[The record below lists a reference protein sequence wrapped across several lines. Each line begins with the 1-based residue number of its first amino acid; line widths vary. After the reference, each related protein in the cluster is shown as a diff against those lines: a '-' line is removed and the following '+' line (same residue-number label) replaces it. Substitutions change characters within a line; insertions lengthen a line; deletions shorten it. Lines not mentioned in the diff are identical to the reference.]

1 MYPIHLTLCSDIVR
15 ISVVALLNPHITDIH
30 YAPMSAD
37 VHLFL
42 TTLNAQKE
50 LMEYYVI
57 VEKARL
63 YQRPWNYH
71 NILDSVPNS
80 FNSVQ

>member
-1 MYPIHLTLCSDIVR
+1 MR

-50 LMEYYVI
+50 LKEYYVI

-63 YQRPWNYH
+63 YQDFFPTH
-71 NILDSVPNS
+71 ADC
-80 FNSVQ
+80 FTAMHF